1 MLLAMD
7 VGNSNIKVGLFEGKK
22 LISSFRIAT
31 NADRS
36 SDEYGLLII
45 HFLNYLNREASE
57 IKGVIIATVQ
67 PKLRYTLDR
76 MTHTFFHCHPLF
88 VSYQMNLGM
97 ELRYDSLKTLGADRI
112 ANAVAGYELYG
123 GQGGACITVDFGTA
137 TTFGVISEDGVF
149 LGGSIAP
156 GIRSAS
162 EALTDRAAQLRQFNF
177 AKPDHVLAT
186 NTIEAMQAGVMYGF
200 AGLADNILAKLKME
214 VGPAFVVATGGL
226 SDVIAGDTH
235 HINTVDKLLTLKGL
249 QLIYE
254 KNC

>member
-1 MLLAMD
+1 MLLTMD
-7 VGNSNIKVGLFEGKK
+7 VGNSNIKVGLFEGET
-22 LISSFRIAT
+22 LISSFRITT

-45 HFLNYLNREASE
+45 HFLTYLNRKAEE
-57 IKGVIIATVQ
+57 IEGVIIATVQ
-67 PKLRYTLDR
+67 PQLRYTLDR
-76 MTHTFFHCHPLF
+76 MTHTFFHCHPMF
-88 VSYQMNLGM
+88 VSYQLNLG
-97 ELRYDSLKTLGADRI
+97 LKIQYDSLPALGADRI

-123 GQGGACITVDFGTA
+123 GKGACITVDFGTA

-149 LGGSIAP
+149 LGGPIAP

-162 EALTDRAAQLRQFNF
+162 EALTSRAAQLRQFNF

-200 AGLADNILAKLKME
+200 AGLADNLLAKLKME
-214 VGPAFVVATGGL
+214 VGPALVVATGGL

-235 HINTVDKLLTLKGL
+235 HINVVDKTLTLKGL
-249 QLIYE
+249 QLIYK

>member
-7 VGNSNIKVGLFEGKK
+7 VGNSNIKVGLFEGEK
-22 LISSFRIAT
+22 LISSFRITT

-45 HFLNYLNREASE
+45 HFLSYLNRTADE
-57 IKGVIIATVQ
+57 IEGVIIATVQ
-67 PKLRYTLDR
+67 PQLRYTLDR
-76 MTHTFFHCHPLF
+76 MTHTFFRCHPIF
-88 VSYQMNLGM
+88 VSYQLNLGIK
-97 ELRYDSLKTLGADRI
+97 LKYDSLPALGADRI

-123 GQGGACITVDFGTA
+123 GNGACITVDFGTA

-156 GIRSAS
+156 GIRSVS
-162 EALTDRAAQLRQFNF
+162 EALTSRAAQLRRFNF

-249 QLIYE
+249 QIIYN
-254 KNC
+254 KNR

>member
-1 MLLAMD
+1 MLLTMD
-7 VGNSNIKVGLFEGKK
+7 VGNSNIKVGLFEGET
-22 LISSFRIAT
+22 LISSFRITT

-45 HFLNYLNREASE
+45 HFLTYLNRRAEE
-57 IKGVIIATVQ
+57 IEGVIIATVQ
-67 PKLRYTLDR
+67 PQLRYTLDR
-76 MTHTFFHCHPLF
+76 MTHTFFHCHPMF
-88 VSYQMNLGM
+88 VSYQLNLG
-97 ELRYDSLKTLGADRI
+97 LKIQYDSLPALGADRI

-123 GQGGACITVDFGTA
+123 GKGACITVDFGTA

-149 LGGSIAP
+149 LGGPIAP

-162 EALTDRAAQLRQFNF
+162 EALTSRAAQLRQFNF
-177 AKPDHVLAT
+177 ANPDHVLAT

-200 AGLADNILAKLKME
+200 AGLADNLLAKLKME
-214 VGPAFVVATGGL
+214 VGPALVVATGGL

-235 HINTVDKLLTLKGL
+235 HINVVDKTLTLKGL
-249 QLIYE
+249 QLIYK

>member
-1 MLLAMD
+1 M
-7 VGNSNIKVGLFEGKK
+7 
-22 LISSFRIAT
+22 
-31 NADRS
+31 
-36 SDEYGLLII
+36 
-45 HFLNYLNREASE
+45 
-57 IKGVIIATVQ
+57 
-67 PKLRYTLDR
+67 
-76 MTHTFFHCHPLF
+76 F
-88 VSYQMNLGM
+88 VSYQLNLGIK
-97 ELRYDSLKTLGADRI
+97 LQDDSLPALGADRI

-123 GQGGACITVDFGTA
+123 GNGACITVDFGTA

-162 EALTDRAAQLRQFNF
+162 EALTSRAAQLRRFNF

-249 QLIYE
+249 QIIYN
-254 KNC
+254 KNR

>member
-1 MLLAMD
+1 MLLTMD
-7 VGNSNIKVGLFEGKK
+7 VGNSNIKVGLFEGET
-22 LISSFRIAT
+22 LISSFRITT

-45 HFLNYLNREASE
+45 HFLTYLNRRAEE
-57 IKGVIIATVQ
+57 IEGVIIATVQ
-67 PKLRYTLDR
+67 PQLRYTLDR
-76 MTHTFFHCHPLF
+76 MTHTFFHCHPMF
-88 VSYQMNLGM
+88 VSYQLNLGL
-97 ELRYDSLKTLGADRI
+97 EIQYDSLPALGADRI

-123 GQGGACITVDFGTA
+123 GKGACITVDFGTA

-149 LGGSIAP
+149 LGGPIAP

-162 EALTDRAAQLRQFNF
+162 EALTSRAAQLRQFNF

-200 AGLADNILAKLKME
+200 AGLADNLLAKLKME
-214 VGPAFVVATGGL
+214 VGPALVVATGGL

-235 HINTVDKLLTLKGL
+235 HINVVDKTLTLKGL
-249 QLIYE
+249 QLIYK